1 MNVSTSSG
9 STRGIVRAIVAALAV
24 GVLLT
29 ACSDDGDSS
38 SSATSEAVTTT
49 EATTTTV
56 ADTCADS
63 EALQSSVAALAGR
76 RRCRRGNQRPHGC
89 GRPGQD
95 GPRGVRGLRR
105 RRAAAGR
112 RGAPDGHRLAGGGHR
127 RLRHRRRGAGRGR
140 GDRSGVRRRRPS
152 STPSMP
158 EPAASRNQRPGP
170 TDPTGARSNDHEHFP
185 RRSSRGGAAVDL
197 DP

>member
-56 ADTCADS
+56 ADTCADA
-63 EALQSSVAALAGR
+63 EALQSSVAELQDVDVVAEGTNGLTTALDQVKSDLEALGTSASEELQPDIEALQT
-76 RRCRRGNQRPHGC
+76 GIDSLESAI
-89 GRPGQD
+89 D
-95 GPRGVRGLRR
+95 GF
-105 RRAAAGR
+105 
-112 RGAPDGHRLAGGGHR
+112 D
-127 RLRHRRRGAGRGR
+127 
-140 GDRSGVRRRRPS
+140 
-152 STPSMP
+152 
-158 EPAASRNQRPGP
+158 
-170 TDPTGARSNDHEHFP
+170 TD
-185 RRSSRGGAAVDL
+185 GAAPVVAAVTAVGEAATALIDAVNAGACG
-197 DP
+197 

>member
-56 ADTCADS
+56 ADTCADA
-63 EALQSSVAALAGR
+63 EALQSSVAELQDVDVVAEGTNGLTTSLDQVKSDLEALGTSASEELQPDIEALQTGIDSLESAI
-76 RRCRRGNQRPHGC
+76 
-89 GRPGQD
+89 D
-95 GPRGVRGLRR
+95 GF
-105 RRAAAGR
+105 
-112 RGAPDGHRLAGGGHR
+112 D
-127 RLRHRRRGAGRGR
+127 
-140 GDRSGVRRRRPS
+140 
-152 STPSMP
+152 
-158 EPAASRNQRPGP
+158 
-170 TDPTGARSNDHEHFP
+170 TD
-185 RRSSRGGAAVDL
+185 GAAPVVAAVTAVGEAATALIDAVNAGACG
-197 DP
+197 